1 MGLVV
6 VVVVDLVDFL
16 SGSGLEEEPPRL
28 KSLPPSVALRLRR
41 PLPLPCRE

>member
-1 MGLVV
+1 MVLVV

-28 KSLPPSVALRLRR
+28 KSLPSVALRLRR